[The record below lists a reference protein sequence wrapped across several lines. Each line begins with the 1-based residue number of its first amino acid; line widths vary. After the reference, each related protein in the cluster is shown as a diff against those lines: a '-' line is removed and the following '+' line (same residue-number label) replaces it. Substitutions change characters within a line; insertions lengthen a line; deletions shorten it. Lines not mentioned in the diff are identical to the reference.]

1 MSTPERKHCEQTE
14 LVSAYAIRAL
24 AANEAAAMEAHLAS
38 CERCREE
45 LAALRPIVEGFT
57 AWPTDL
63 LRAPASM
70 QERLADRIARETGA
84 GRVAPPSRQWQ
95 EPEWKQVAPGIEC
108 KLLAQDEKHERISM
122 VVRLAPGAEY
132 PPHEHAGVE
141 ELHLLDG
148 ELWIDERKL
157 YPGDYNRA
165 EPGTA
170 DKRVWSETGC
180 TCVLITS
187 TRDMLR

>member
-1 MSTPERKHCEQTE
+1 MSAGERKHCEQTE
-14 LVSAYAIRAL
+14 LVSAYAVRAL
-24 AANEAAAMEAHLAS
+24 AAHEAASMEAHLSS

-45 LAALRPIVEGFT
+45 LAGLRRIVEGFT

-63 LRAPASM
+63 LRAPASLR
-70 QERLADRIARETGA
+70 ERLADRIAAETGMS
-84 GRVAPPSRQWQ
+84 RVAPSERQWI
-95 EPEWKQVAPGIEC
+95 EPQWTQVAPGIEC
-108 KLLAQDEKHERISM
+108 KLLARDDKRDRISM
-122 VVRLAPGAEY
+122 AVRLAPGAEY
-132 PPHEHAGVE
+132 PPHQHAGVE

-170 DKRVWSETGC
+170 DKLVWSETGC
-180 TCVLITS
+180 TCVLVTS
-187 TRDMLR
+187 TRDELR